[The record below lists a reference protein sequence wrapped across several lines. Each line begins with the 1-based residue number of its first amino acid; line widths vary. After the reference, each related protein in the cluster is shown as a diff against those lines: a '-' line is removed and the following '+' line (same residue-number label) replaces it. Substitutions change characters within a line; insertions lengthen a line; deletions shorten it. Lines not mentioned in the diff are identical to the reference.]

1 MKIIRGGEQKRELLI
16 MELELELVVRSSRLA
31 LICDL
36 EEGYWQHCLFGAV
49 SHGCLPHEE
58 TIY

>member
-1 MKIIRGGEQKRELLI
+1 
-16 MELELELVVRSSRLA
+16 MELES
-31 LICDL
+31 ICDL
-36 EEGYWQHCLFGAV
+36 EEGYWQRCLFGAV